1 MVIKIFQAELDLSM
15 AQLIFKTKHNPL
27 KAVCFQI
34 MKDLKQQYKDESNL
48 QKRIQIHKYGVA
60 EESWQ
65 EFLKQNINLG
75 EDCKILEIGCGTG
88 MLWKSLLENHP
99 PIKQIVLS
107 DFSDGM
113 LENSKE
119 NLKEKSNEYD
129 IQYKK
134 IDATSIPFEN
144 NTFDIVIANHV
155 LYHVTDVERSLSEIS
170 RVLKAEGQFFAT
182 TIGKNN
188 MLELKDIVHT
198 YFPSIENDIF
208 FNQFLENFSLEN
220 ALQKTNPFFKK
231 CERTDYEDYLLI
243 PHPEP
248 LIEYIESFNLP
259 DILDSDTKRTNFK
272 NRLLHDLNFKNG
284 LRINKEIGLIT
295 CQK

>member
-113 LENSKE
+113 LENYKE
-119 NLKEKSNEYD
+119 NLKEKSKEYD

-188 MLELKDIVHT
+188 MLELKNIVHT

-220 ALQKTNPFFKK
+220 ALQKTNPFF
-231 CERTDYEDYLLI
+231 
-243 PHPEP
+243 
-248 LIEYIESFNLP
+248 
-259 DILDSDTKRTNFK
+259 
-272 NRLLHDLNFKNG
+272 
-284 LRINKEIGLIT
+284 
-295 CQK
+295 